1 MLKRDVRRLYLYAV
15 CLFSLI
21 VMLVSLVNLAGIV
34 TEAAMPVPPPVPLR
48 PPPGES
54 QEGFQAQAEEEQIL
68 QMAWERRAKAAQVAR
83 NGTALVVGGFL
94 YLSHWRLIRREESD
108 G

>member
-15 CLFSLI
+15 CLVSLVVI
-21 VMLVSLVNLAGIV
+21 LVSLVNLAGLV
-34 TEAAMPVPPPVPLR
+34 AEAAMPVPPPAPLR

-54 QEGFQAQAEEEQIL
+54 QDGFQAQAEEEQIR
-68 QMAWERRAKAAQVAR
+68 QMAWERRAQAAGVAR
-83 NGTALVVGGFL
+83 NATALIVGCFL